1 MNNRKLTDTEGRPVR
16 AEEPRRSSEGLRHR
30 FAYDQLGRL
39 SQKQLQPARTENKK
53 KRNGE
58 IPRSDSTR
66 EKKERRQGTFT

>member
-39 SQKQLQPARTENKK
+39 SEKQLQPARTENKK
-53 KRNGE
+53 KNGE
-58 IPRSDSTR
+58 ILRSDSTR
-66 EKKERRQGTFT
+66 GKKERRQGTFT

>member
-53 KRNGE
+53 KEMEKSREVTQRG
-58 IPRSDSTR
+58 